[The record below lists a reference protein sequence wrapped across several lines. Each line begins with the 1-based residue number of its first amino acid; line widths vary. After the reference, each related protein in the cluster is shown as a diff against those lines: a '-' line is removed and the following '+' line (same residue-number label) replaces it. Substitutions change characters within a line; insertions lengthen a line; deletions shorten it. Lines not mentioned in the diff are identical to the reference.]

1 MFQVSGELCLL
12 ADVIQRQYLLIR
24 ICTGDRADGQDHV
37 ELSVT
42 VSVCADVHADVLI
55 GQRPIA
61 AFRQELIRITARNC
75 SILCVEL
82 YSGSAAY
89 RLQKDCLIHIQCLQQ
104 ARCGE
109 LLAAGDV
116 IQIPS
121 AWRTRPM

>member
-24 ICTGDRADGQDHV
+24 ICTGDRADGQDHM

-61 AFRQELIRITARNC
+61 AFRQELIRITARKENGKTVMEITAPKEI
-75 SILCVEL
+75 SVLRE
-82 YSGSAAY
+82 
-89 RLQKDCLIHIQCLQQ
+89 
-104 ARCGE
+104 
-109 LLAAGDV
+109 
-116 IQIPS
+116 
-121 AWRTRPM
+121 

>member
-42 VSVCADVHADVLI
+42 VSVCADVHVDVLI

-82 YSGSAAY
+82 CNLSSGMWSN
-89 RLQKDCLIHIQCLQQ
+89 RK
-104 ARCGE
+104 
-109 LLAAGDV
+109 
-116 IQIPS
+116 
-121 AWRTRPM
+121 

>member
-42 VSVCADVHADVLI
+42 VSVCADVHVDVLI

-61 AFRQELIRITARNC
+61 AFRQERIRITARNC

-82 YSGSAAY
+82 CSGSAAY
-89 RLQKDCLIHIQCLQQ
+89 RLQK
-104 ARCGE
+104 A
-109 LLAAGDV
+109 V
-116 IQIPS
+116 SSTFS
-121 AWRTRPM
+121 AFSKPAVVSCWPLTMSYR

>member
-82 YSGSAAY
+82 YSGSASRKTVSSTSSAFSKPAVVSCWPLAMSY
-89 RLQKDCLIHIQCLQQ
+89 R
-104 ARCGE
+104 
-109 LLAAGDV
+109 
-116 IQIPS
+116 
-121 AWRTRPM
+121 

>member
-42 VSVCADVHADVLI
+42 VSVCAHAHVDVLI
-55 GQRPIA
+55 GQRPIT

-75 SILCVEL
+75 SNFAAAARRTASKKTV
-82 YSGSAAY
+82 SSTSSAFSKSAVVSCWPLAMSY
-89 RLQKDCLIHIQCLQQ
+89 R
-104 ARCGE
+104 
-109 LLAAGDV
+109 
-116 IQIPS
+116 
-121 AWRTRPM
+121 